1 MCVVSNTE
9 ITPES
14 TATLPIHF
22 GLRKGDTWGRNS
34 QYKYYYRTGAKKN
47 SGSPRGGC
55 NFYCFLHPATDRIA
69 YWNRGGATPLYYILL
84 IGVLLSDFSCQY
96 VFIHSYLLVIVI
108 LSLVVWT
115 QDSFKFPLSA

>member
-22 GLRKGDTWGRNS
+22 GLRRGDTWGRNS
-34 QYKYYYRTGAKKN
+34 HYKHYYRTGAKKN

-69 YWNRGGATPLYYILL
+69 YWNRGGATPLY
-84 IGVLLSDFSCQY
+84 F
-96 VFIHSYLLVIVI
+96 YLLTK
-108 LSLVVWT
+108 SRYYKSH
-115 QDSFKFPLSA
+115 QNSGQF